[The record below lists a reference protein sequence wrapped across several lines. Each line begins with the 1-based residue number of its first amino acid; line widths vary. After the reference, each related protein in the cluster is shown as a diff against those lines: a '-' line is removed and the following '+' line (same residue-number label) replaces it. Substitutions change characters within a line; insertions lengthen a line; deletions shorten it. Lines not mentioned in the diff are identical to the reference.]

1 MPRAGDKKRNKMCSL
16 EGVGIDHFL
25 KHVLGGLLCS
35 LGGLPSKAISSPP
48 RTRTVTEGTPAPVL
62 VTTHKLPFFPP
73 SFPVS
78 AFFSTSQSKSQ
89 TELFIAF
96 CNY

>member
-1 MPRAGDKKRNKMCSL
+1 MPRAGDKRNKMCSL

-35 LGGLPSKAISSPP
+35 LGEELPSKAISSPP
-48 RTRTVTEGTPAPVL
+48 RARTVTEGTPTPAL

-73 SFPVS
+73 SFS
-78 AFFSTSQSKSQ
+78 
-89 TELFIAF
+89 LFLH
-96 CNY
+96 